1 MKNKKQNSVIT
12 SYNNINSPENK
23 YLKPIIEES
32 SDTDEIFKK
41 LENLN
46 FSSEGKSFE
55 TPFKS
60 ISKKKTKKG
69 VNKDKNVSIP
79 NLIIDNIVDDIPSE
93 LKTMKE
99 EEPSYSDFIDKFILS
114 KHKNQKQDKNYEK
127 SNDIY
132 QILLKEK
139 INRILISLQNYSINQ
154 NTYNKMNSS
163 IAYVNDLN
171 NILYK
176 PFDSVL
182 DVILDLLS
190 KIKEEYIIKQELVNK
205 LSDISLNKETYEKK
219 MLEIKKELIYKEKEL
234 ETLMNDN
241 SQKKTKNNSNQKS
254 TSSEINNIK
263 KENQF
268 LFEKVLSYKNQLKE
282 LYAEYKI
289 LYEKYKICLKEIDN
303 QKDKSKNIKTFM
315 KENTNDFM
323 IVMKSNKSTP
333 HKRIKSTTNYNCLN
347 KSNDK
352 LSVSANSPNFINI
365 KKLAS
370 DLISF
375 LLDINQMIF
384 KYDFTLMKINKNK
397 NLKSSLNDINTLSS
411 NIDINFLKNEQ
422 NYKLFS
428 KYFKCNLD
436 IIYNKLINL
445 NKNNNNTNKSPN
457 EKKKG
462 NSRLTSLNNSRTNQ
476 SINLFVPDKK
486 NCAKSFKTYISIK
499 RNMIKKKNNNKNI
512 FRNST
517 SRNGFSS
524 YLNIYSDMDIDGN
537 SNTKKEMSNKI
548 DKKYNSTFNLDK
560 TNKSQNN
567 QNGAKLV

>member
-12 SYNNINSPENK
+12 SYTNIESPQNK
-23 YLKPIIEES
+23 FLKPIIEES

-60 ISKKKTKKG
+60 ISKKKTKKAF
-69 VNKDKNVSIP
+69 NKDKNISIP
-79 NLIIDNIVDDIPSE
+79 NLISDNIIDDIPSE
-93 LKTMKE
+93 LKLMKE
-99 EEPSYSDFIDKFILS
+99 EDPSYSDFIDKFILS

-139 INRILISLQNYSINQ
+139 INRILISLQNYNISQ
-154 NTYNKMNSS
+154 KTYNKMNNS
-163 IAYVNDLN
+163 ISYVNDLN

-176 PFDSVL
+176 PFDSCL

-190 KIKEEYIIKQELVNK
+190 KIKEEYIIKEGLVNK

-219 MLEIKKELIYKEKEL
+219 MFEIKKELIYKEKEI
-234 ETLMNDN
+234 ETLMNDT
-241 SQKKTKNNSNQKS
+241 SRKKTKNNSKKKS
-254 TSSEINNIK
+254 SSSSELNNVK

-282 LYAEYKI
+282 VCAEYKT
-289 LYEKYKICLKEIDN
+289 LYEKYKVCLKEIDM
-303 QKDKSKNIKTFM
+303 QKDKNKSFM
-315 KENTNDFM
+315 KESTNDFM
-323 IVMKSNKSTP
+323 IVIKSNKSSP
-333 HKRIKSTTNYNCLN
+333 HKRIKSTTNYNLLN
-347 KSNDK
+347 KSSDK
-352 LSVSANSPNFINI
+352 LPISTSSNFANI

-397 NLKSSLNDINTLSS
+397 NLKSSLNDINTLNS

-445 NKNNNNTNKSPN
+445 NKNNNINKNSK
-457 EKKKG
+457 EKMKG
-462 NSRLTSLNNSRTNQ
+462 NSRITSLNNSRTNQ
-476 SINLFVPDKK
+476 SINLYVPDKK
-486 NCAKSFKTYISIK
+486 CCAKSFKTYISIK

-537 SNTKKEMSNKI
+537 SNNTNTKKEMSNKI

-560 TNKSQNN
+560 TNKSQTN
-567 QNGAKLV
+567 QNGAKLI

>member
-69 VNKDKNVSIP
+69 VIKDKNVSIP

-254 TSSEINNIK
+254 STSEINNIK

-323 IVMKSNKSTP
+323 IVIKSNKSTP

-352 LSVSANSPNFINI
+352 LSVCANSPNFINI

>member
-1 MKNKKQNSVIT
+1 MHQVKNKKQNSVIT
-12 SYNNINSPENK
+12 SYNNLESPKNN
-23 YLKPIIEES
+23 YLKPITEEN
-32 SDTDEIFKK
+32 SDTEEIFKK

-60 ISKKKTKKG
+60 ISKKKTKKT

-79 NLIIDNIVDDIPSE
+79 NLISDNIVDDIPSE
-93 LKTMKE
+93 LKAMKDE
-99 EEPSYSDFIDKFILS
+99 DTSYSDFIDKFILS
-114 KHKNQKQDKNYEK
+114 KHKNQKLDKNNEK

-132 QILLKEK
+132 QLLLKEK
-139 INRILISLQNYSINQ
+139 INRILISLQNYNINQ
-154 NTYNKMNSS
+154 NTYNKMNNS
-163 IAYVNDLN
+163 ISYVNDLN
-171 NILYK
+171 SILYK

-190 KIKEEYIIKQELVNK
+190 KLREEYIIKEGLVNK

-219 MLEIKKELIYKEKEL
+219 MFEIKKELIYKEKEI
-234 ETLMNDN
+234 ETLMNEN
-241 SQKKTKNNSNQKS
+241 SRKKAKNNSKQKS
-254 TSSEINNIK
+254 SSEINNIK

-282 LYAEYKI
+282 IYSEYKT
-289 LYEKYKICLKEIDN
+289 LYEKYKICLKEIDI
-303 QKDKSKNIKTFM
+303 QKGKNIKPFM
-315 KENTNDFM
+315 KENTNNFM
-323 IVMKSNKSTP
+323 IVTKSNKSTP
-333 HKRIKSTTNYNCLN
+333 HKRIKSTTNYNSLN
-347 KSNDK
+347 KSKDK
-352 LSVSANSPNFINI
+352 LSTNANSPHFLNI

-375 LLDINQMIF
+375 LLDINQMLF

-397 NLKSSLNDINTLSS
+397 NLKSSLNDINTLNS
-411 NIDINFLKNEQ
+411 NIDIIYLINEQ

-445 NKNNNNTNKSPN
+445 NKNSNINNKSSK

-462 NSRLTSLNNSRTNQ
+462 NSRITSLNNSRTNQ
-476 SINLFVPDKK
+476 SINLFVPEKK

-524 YLNIYSDMDIDGN
+524 YLNIYSDLDIDGN

-548 DKKYNSTFNLDK
+548 DKKYSSTFNLDK

-567 QNGAKLV
+567 QNGAKLF

>member
-1 MKNKKQNSVIT
+1 MKNKNQNSVIT
-12 SYNNINSPENK
+12 SYNNIGSPDNK

-60 ISKKKTKKG
+60 ISKKKTKKTI
-69 VNKDKNVSIP
+69 NKDKNVSIL
-79 NLIIDNIVDDIPSE
+79 NLINDNIVDDIPSE
-93 LKTMKE
+93 LKAMKE
-99 EEPSYSDFIDKFILS
+99 EDSGYSDFIDKFILS
-114 KHKNQKQDKNYEK
+114 KHKNQKLDKNCEK
-127 SNDIY
+127 GNDIY

-139 INRILISLQNYSINQ
+139 INRILISLQNYNINQ
-154 NTYNKMNSS
+154 NTYNKMNNS
-163 IAYVNDLN
+163 ISYINDLN
-171 NILYK
+171 SFLYK

-190 KIKEEYIIKQELVNK
+190 KLKEEYAIKEGLVNK
-205 LSDISLNKETYEKK
+205 LNDISLNTETYEKK
-219 MLEIKKELIYKEKEL
+219 MFEIKKELIYKEKEI
-234 ETLMNDN
+234 ETLMNEN
-241 SQKKTKNNSNQKS
+241 SRKKTKTKNNSNQKS
-254 TSSEINNIK
+254 SSEINNIK

-268 LFEKVLSYKNQLKE
+268 LFEKVLSYKSQLKE
-282 LYAEYKI
+282 IYSEYKT

-303 QKDKSKNIKTFM
+303 QKDKNKKTFL

-333 HKRIKSTTNYNCLN
+333 HKRIKSTTNYNLLN

-352 LSVSANSPNFINI
+352 LSISGNSPNYMNI
-365 KKLAS
+365 KKLTS

-397 NLKSSLNDINTLSS
+397 NLKSSLNDINTLNS

-445 NKNNNNTNKSPN
+445 NKINNNNKGSK

-462 NSRLTSLNNSRTNQ
+462 NSRITSLNNSRTNQ
-476 SINLFVPDKK
+476 SLNLFVPDKK

-499 RNMIKKKNNNKNI
+499 RNMIKKKNYNKNI

>member
-12 SYNNINSPENK
+12 SYNNLESPKNN
-23 YLKPIIEES
+23 YLKPITEEN
-32 SDTDEIFKK
+32 SDTEEIFKK

-60 ISKKKTKKG
+60 ISKKKTKKT

-79 NLIIDNIVDDIPSE
+79 NLISDNIVDDIPSE
-93 LKTMKE
+93 LKAMKDE
-99 EEPSYSDFIDKFILS
+99 DTSYSDFIDKFILS
-114 KHKNQKQDKNYEK
+114 KHKNQKLDKNNEK

-132 QILLKEK
+132 QLLLKEK
-139 INRILISLQNYSINQ
+139 INRILISLQNYNINQ
-154 NTYNKMNSS
+154 NTYNKMNNS
-163 IAYVNDLN
+163 ISYVNDLN
-171 NILYK
+171 SILYK

-190 KIKEEYIIKQELVNK
+190 KLREEYIIKEGLVNK

-219 MLEIKKELIYKEKEL
+219 MFEIKKELIYKEKEI
-234 ETLMNDN
+234 ETLMNEN
-241 SQKKTKNNSNQKS
+241 SRKKAKNNSKQKS
-254 TSSEINNIK
+254 SSEINNIK

-282 LYAEYKI
+282 IYSEYKT
-289 LYEKYKICLKEIDN
+289 LYEKYKICLKEIDI
-303 QKDKSKNIKTFM
+303 QKGKNIKPFM
-315 KENTNDFM
+315 KENTNNFM
-323 IVMKSNKSTP
+323 IVTKSNKSTP
-333 HKRIKSTTNYNCLN
+333 HKRIKSTTNYNSLN
-347 KSNDK
+347 KSKDK
-352 LSVSANSPNFINI
+352 LSTNANSPHFLNI

-375 LLDINQMIF
+375 LLDINQMLF

-397 NLKSSLNDINTLSS
+397 NLKSSLNDINTLNS
-411 NIDINFLKNEQ
+411 NIDIIYLINEQ

-445 NKNNNNTNKSPN
+445 NKNSNINNKSSK

-462 NSRLTSLNNSRTNQ
+462 NSRITSLNNSRTNQ
-476 SINLFVPDKK
+476 SINLFVPEKK

-524 YLNIYSDMDIDGN
+524 YLNIYSDLDIDGN

-548 DKKYNSTFNLDK
+548 DKKYSSTFNLDK

-567 QNGAKLV
+567 QNGAKLF

>member
-1 MKNKKQNSVIT
+1 MKNKKQNSVIN
-12 SYNNINSPENK
+12 SYNNIDSPQNK
-23 YLKPIIEES
+23 YLKPIIEEN

-69 VNKDKNVSIP
+69 INKDKNISIP
-79 NLIIDNIVDDIPSE
+79 NLISDNIVDDIPSE
-93 LKTMKE
+93 LKTVKE
-99 EEPSYSDFIDKFILS
+99 EDSSYSDFIDKFILS

-139 INRILISLQNYSINQ
+139 INRILISLQNYNINQ
-154 NTYNKMNSS
+154 KTYNKMNSS
-163 IAYVNDLN
+163 ISYVNDLN

-190 KIKEEYIIKQELVNK
+190 KIKEEYIIKEGLVNK

-219 MLEIKKELIYKEKEL
+219 MFEIKKELIYKEKEL

-445 NKNNNNTNKSPN
+445 HNKNNITNRSPN

-462 NSRLTSLNNSRTNQ
+462 NSRITSLNNSRTNQ

-499 RNMIKKKNNNKNI
+499 RNMIKKKNYNKNI

>member
-60 ISKKKTKKG
+60 ISKKKTKKTI
-69 VNKDKNVSIP
+69 NKDKNVSIL
-79 NLIIDNIVDDIPSE
+79 NLINDNIVDDIPSE
-93 LKTMKE
+93 LKAMKE
-99 EEPSYSDFIDKFILS
+99 EDSGYSDFIDKFILS
-114 KHKNQKQDKNYEK
+114 KHKNQKLDKNFEK

-139 INRILISLQNYSINQ
+139 INRILISLQNYNINQ
-154 NTYNKMNSS
+154 NTYNKMNNS
-163 IAYVNDLN
+163 ISYINDLN
-171 NILYK
+171 SFLYK

-190 KIKEEYIIKQELVNK
+190 KLKEEYAIKEGLVNK
-205 LSDISLNKETYEKK
+205 LNDISLNTETYEKK
-219 MLEIKKELIYKEKEL
+219 MFEIKKELIYKEKEI
-234 ETLMNDN
+234 ETLMNEN
-241 SQKKTKNNSNQKS
+241 SRKKTKTKNNSNQKS
-254 TSSEINNIK
+254 SSEIKNIK

-268 LFEKVLSYKNQLKE
+268 LFEKVLSYKSQLKE
-282 LYAEYKI
+282 IYSEYKT

-303 QKDKSKNIKTFM
+303 QKDKNKKTFL

-333 HKRIKSTTNYNCLN
+333 HKRIKSTMNYNSLN

-352 LSVSANSPNFINI
+352 LSISGNSPNYMNI
-365 KKLAS
+365 KKLTS

-397 NLKSSLNDINTLSS
+397 NLKSSLNDINTLNS

-486 NCAKSFKTYISIK
+486 KCAKSFKTYISIK

-517 SRNGFSS
+517 SRNGFSC

-567 QNGAKLV
+567 QNGAKLI

>member
-219 MLEIKKELIYKEKEL
+219 MFEIKKELIYKEKEL

-499 RNMIKKKNNNKNI
+499 RNMIKKKNNNIIDYSKYSSGDD
-512 FRNST
+512 RNS
-517 SRNGFSS
+517 
-524 YLNIYSDMDIDGN
+524 
-537 SNTKKEMSNKI
+537 KK
-548 DKKYNSTFNLDK
+548 
-560 TNKSQNN
+560 
-567 QNGAKLV
+567 